1 MRDIIKEIAAATAE
15 AVKEKFGIG
24 IPVEDVLVT
33 PTKKEHQGDYTIVTF
48 PLAKPL
54 RQSPMKIAEEI
65 RDHILRNFP
74 AVHEAEIIQGFINL
88 SLSSGYWLSV
98 MEAMKEEASFWKPT
112 LPQETV
118 LVEFSS
124 PNTNKPLHLGHIR
137 NILLGW
143 SMYKILKTCG
153 QTVYRVQIIND
164 RGIAICKSMLAW
176 DKFTQVPPFD
186 GDRITVSKT
195 VMIQ

>member
-15 AVKEKFGIG
+15 AVKEKFGID

-74 AVHEAEIIQGFINL
+74 AFHEA
-88 SLSSGYWLSV
+88 
-98 MEAMKEEASFWKPT
+98 
-112 LPQETV
+112 
-118 LVEFSS
+118 
-124 PNTNKPLHLGHIR
+124 
-137 NILLGW
+137 
-143 SMYKILKTCG
+143 
-153 QTVYRVQIIND
+153 
-164 RGIAICKSMLAW
+164 
-176 DKFTQVPPFD
+176 
-186 GDRITVSKT
+186 
-195 VMIQ
+195 